1 MDICPH
7 CKMNI
12 RIRNPSGFCDHLY
25 YPYYCQFCTEAIK
38 MSLRQ
43 ELDKSDKDIK
53 LRQLKKRVEVLI
65 HKVEVL
71 QEKLRKLENA
81 YQPN

>member
-1 MDICPH
+1 
-7 CKMNI
+7 
-12 RIRNPSGFCDHLY
+12 
-25 YPYYCQFCTEAIK
+25 